1 MANNPQSQDKLKHF
15 AEEIGL
21 IIEQMGLQRMVGR
34 VLGWLL
40 ICDPPHQSMQELVEA
55 LNASK
60 ASISNST
67 RLLVQI
73 GLIERISLPEFRH
86 DHYRLKPGAWYEIT
100 KADLNKLISLH
111 QVAERGLELLEQEG
125 QDEQHKERLL
135 EMHHICA
142 FWERELPVLIERL
155 EQTRNEI
162 PPK

>member
-1 MANNPQSQDKLKHF
+1 MNSQDSQDGLKHF

-21 IIEQMGLQRMVGR
+21 LIGQMGLQRMVGR

-67 RLLVQI
+67 RLLIQI
-73 GLIERISLPEFRH
+73 GLIERISLPEYRH

-100 KADLNKLISLH
+100 KAEVQRLISLH
-111 QVAERGLELLEQEG
+111 QVAERGLELLEREG
-125 QDEQHKERLL
+125 RDDGFKERLL
-135 EMHHICA
+135 EMHDVCA

-155 EQTRNEI
+155 EQTRADT
-162 PPK
+162 